1 MVRKQAL
8 SETAEKL
15 PYNRSMK
22 KTYSDYRPYCW
33 CEDVVAAAKLLDL
46 TPEEVNRFMERKF
59 KIRRQHRKRNF
70 VRS

>member
-1 MVRKQAL
+1 
-8 SETAEKL
+8 
-15 PYNRSMK
+15 MK

-46 TPEEVNRFMERKF
+46 TPEEVNRFMERKL